1 MATTG
6 TCGPEDVTEVVLG
19 VDTHLDFH
27 VAVVLDRGDRWL
39 DHHIKAMP
47 VGGLLVH
54 GTNLVELEG
63 RPFDVRREVDQ
74 IYLLGD
80 LSCAAHD
87 PGFRLAPPR
96 PLGLGPWHRQGHP
109 FYDREVSYTF
119 RLPGAG
125 TRGVLSLENEDWHG
139 SFILVELGGE
149 VAARLWE
156 PPYQVLVEGNGD
168 GLLTLRVVG
177 LPKNLLGPWH
187 YPTCQRGRASWIP
200 MWYGPDIPTLPQ
212 PGDRYDLVDLG
223 FFKAPRWHPL

>member
-27 VAVVLDRGDRWL
+27 VAVVLARGDRWL

-80 LSCAAHD
+80 FSCAAHD
-87 PGFRLAPPR
+87 PGFRLAPQR

-125 TRGVLSLENEDWHG
+125 PRGVLSLENEDWHG

-187 YPTCQRGRASWIP
+187 YPTCQRGRAWIP

-223 FFKAPRWHPL
+223 LFKAHRWHPS